1 MEGDLM
7 EDKIACM
14 HPEGKEA
21 PRIDRDKYETIKRCI
36 LNTIQEHEIISFKQL
51 RVEVTHQL
59 KGNFNGS
66 ISWYLTT
73 VKLDL
78 EARGYI
84 KRSKRN
90 NLQHLELA

>member
-1 MEGDLM
+1 ME
-7 EDKIACM
+7 EKIACK

-21 PRIDRDKYETIKRCI
+21 PNIDREKYETMKRCI
-36 LNTIQEHEIISFKQL
+36 LRTIEAHGGLSFKQL
-51 RVEVTHQL
+51 RVEVVHQL
-59 KGNFNGS
+59 KGNFDGS

-78 EARGYI
+78 EARGLI
-84 KRSKRN
+84 VRTKRN